1 MLDKFKFVIF
11 LWKRGY
17 KVKNLALLLRVTSE
31 TLRKDLDKLENK
43 GMVIRHHG
51 FVRINKLQK
60 ELPISIQSQENVKIK
75 QQITI
80 RAIEEIEDGN
90 IVYLDAGSTLLNGI
104 DALKVKK
111 DLTIITNSLPML

>member
-1 MLDKFKFVIF
+1 M
-11 LWKRGY
+11 
-17 KVKNLALLLRVTSE
+17 
-31 TLRKDLDKLENK
+31 RKDLDKLENK